1 MSLNLLQQRVMA
13 ETPFLPKADV
23 TVTTEP
29 LTDGEREEVLAF
41 LSEDPLNT
49 IIMAGLVRDNGIASA
64 RNRGTFWGCR
74 NSAGRLEGVALVG
87 HHTLIEAPYV
97 RAPIPGVVL
106 RRRLKAGESYSIETQ
121 DAGRASIFTLADTST
136 LHVRVDVDERDV
148 GRVLTGQTAY
158 MTADT
163 YGDRRFT
170 GRVVSVGQV
179 MGRKNVRTEEPTERV
194 DTKILEVLVE
204 LDSGQRLPPGLR
216 VDAFILINSK

>member
-1 MSLNLLQQRVMA
+1 
-13 ETPFLPKADV
+13 
-23 TVTTEP
+23 
-29 LTDGEREEVLAF
+29 
-41 LSEDPLNT
+41 
-49 IIMAGLVRDNGIASA
+49 
-64 RNRGTFWGCR
+64 
-74 NSAGRLEGVALVG
+74 LEK
-87 HHTLIEAPYV
+87 TYV